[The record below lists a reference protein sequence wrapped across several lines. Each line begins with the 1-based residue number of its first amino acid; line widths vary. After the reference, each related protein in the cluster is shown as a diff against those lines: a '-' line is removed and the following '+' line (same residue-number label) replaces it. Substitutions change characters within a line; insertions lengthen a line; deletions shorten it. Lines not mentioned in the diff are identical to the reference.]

1 MTGAALN
8 SPAVDCDQRLRMKC
22 VAQIMS
28 DEHRRIDEM
37 RVALFEALT
46 DRSITRARDE
56 FDRYRAAISVHF
68 ALEEDVLFPE
78 IDLATPDEKTEIERL
93 VQTHDDFL
101 DELVEMGEQL
111 KFLPGED
118 FLRRLDGHAT
128 IFSLAESSEEALV
141 LRAATAG
148 AG

>member
-1 MTGAALN
+1 
-8 SPAVDCDQRLRMKC
+8 
-22 VAQIMS
+22 MS

-37 RVALFEALT
+37 RVALYEALT

-56 FDRYRAAISVHF
+56 FDRYRAAVSVHF

-78 IDLATPDEKTEIERL
+78 IDFANPDKKPEIERL
-93 VQTHDDFL
+93 VEIHDDFL
-101 DELVEMGEQL
+101 DELVEMDDQL
-111 KFLPGED
+111 AFLPGEE

-141 LRAATAG
+141 SRTAAAG
-148 AG
+148 AD

>member
-1 MTGAALN
+1 
-8 SPAVDCDQRLRMKC
+8 MKR

-28 DEHRRIDEM
+28 DEHRRIDGM

-46 DRSITRARDE
+46 DRSSTRARDK

-68 ALEEDVLFPE
+68 ALEEEALFPE
-78 IDLATPDEKTEIERL
+78 IDFANPDEKPEIERL
-93 VQTHDDFL
+93 VQIHDDFL
-101 DELVEMGEQL
+101 DELVEMDDQL
-111 KFLPGED
+111 AFLPGED

-141 LRAATAG
+141 SKIAVAG
-148 AG
+148 AD

>member
-1 MTGAALN
+1 
-8 SPAVDCDQRLRMKC
+8 MKR

-68 ALEEDVLFPE
+68 SLEEDVLFPE
-78 IDLATPDEKTEIERL
+78 IDFANPDEKPEIERL
-93 VQTHDDFL
+93 VQIHDGLL
-101 DELVEMGEQL
+101 DELVEMDDQL
-111 KFLPGED
+111 AFLPGED

-141 LRAATAG
+141 SKIAVAG
-148 AG
+148 AD

>member
-1 MTGAALN
+1 
-8 SPAVDCDQRLRMKC
+8 MKR

-28 DEHRRIDEM
+28 DEHRKIDEI
-37 RVALFEALT
+37 RVALCEALS
-46 DRSITRARDE
+46 DRSITRARGA

-78 IDLATPDEKTEIERL
+78 IDFANPDEKPEIERL
-93 VQTHDDFL
+93 VQAHDRFL

-111 KFLPGED
+111 EFLPGED
-118 FLRRLDGHAT
+118 FLRRLDSHAT

-141 LRAATAG
+141 SRTAAAG